1 MTKMEKCRAI
11 LRNQQGQGLSEY
23 GLIIG
28 LIAIVCIGALVLL
41 GPTIAEKFHMVNQE
55 IENAKP
61 QTGL

>member
-1 MTKMEKCRAI
+1 MTGMEKCKAI

-28 LIAIVCIGALVLL
+28 LIAIVCIGALVVL
-41 GPTIAEKFHMVNQE
+41 GPTIAKKFHMVNQE

-61 QTGL
+61 QTSL